1 MYDIVA
7 TTITNISNIN
17 KTYQNT
23 RVLDYISSKLIE
35 LNDMIN
41 TIITVTF
48 HTKTYAENLSVYK
61 QCLLMLKQIES
72 MITELVKQTEKS
84 KNNEK
89 Q

>member
-1 MYDIVA
+1 MI
-7 TTITNISNIN
+7 INNIN
-17 KTYQNT
+17 KTYENT
-23 RVLDYISSKLIE
+23 RVLDYISNKLIE
-35 LNDMIN
+35 LNDMVN

-48 HTKTYAENLSVYK
+48 NTKTYAENLAVYK

-72 MITELVKQTEKS
+72 MISELAKQTERT